1 MGTRVSLALTVI
13 VLTALAAGTWLY
25 SVFRGVPRV
34 TQEGDEVV
42 VTNAGLAMRDARIG
56 VTIGTKSY
64 SIAVESLP
72 KGVTRLNLSEF
83 DPSLAGTGGEVSGA
97 SVTGTRLGGSITAY
111 SALRL
116 SQASGE

>member
-1 MGTRVSLALTVI
+1 MKSRSTKLFTAALVLA
-13 VLTALAAGTWLY
+13 VLGGAWMFT
-25 SVFRGVPRV
+25 VFRGVPRV

-42 VTNAGLAMRDARIG
+42 VTNTGLAMRHATLD
-56 VTIGTKSY
+56 VTIGPKSY
-64 SIAVESLP
+64 SMSLETLP
-72 KGVTRLNLSEF
+72 NGVTRLKLDAF
-83 DPSLAGTGGEVSGA
+83 DPALAGTGGVVTGA